1 MSNYWK
7 NNSFQAQQETSRQ
20 SVPNVTLEETNR
32 ERNIFRTCF
41 STAGISE
48 TLFQLF
54 VQGRQ
59 LVLHLPDFVLREGLL
74 PTRIY
79 EYLVTS
85 FACQFSKDYLHSCS
99 RQLKR
104 IWLGCLTH
112 NDHLQHFVAGSLAVQ
127 LYSGNECLPGRR
139 EALPKASLLHVEP
152 LVHYLTNLLP
162 SMSIIAIEELVRMRY
177 MRYIQWS
184 LSLLLAP

>member
-32 ERNIFRTCF
+32 ERHIFRTCF

-85 FACQFSKDYLHSCS
+85 FACQFSKWSTFFSCINGDNRS
-99 RQLKR
+99 RIRLVCIAMR
-104 IWLGCLTH
+104 SDPPPFG
-112 NDHLQHFVAGSLAVQ
+112 
-127 LYSGNECLPGRR
+127 ECMRRSGRR
-139 EALPKASLLHVEP
+139 LYPLSPPRGRGRGASGGIFCKQIDL
-152 LVHYLTNLLP
+152 
-162 SMSIIAIEELVRMRY
+162 
-177 MRYIQWS
+177 WF
-184 LSLLLAP
+184 